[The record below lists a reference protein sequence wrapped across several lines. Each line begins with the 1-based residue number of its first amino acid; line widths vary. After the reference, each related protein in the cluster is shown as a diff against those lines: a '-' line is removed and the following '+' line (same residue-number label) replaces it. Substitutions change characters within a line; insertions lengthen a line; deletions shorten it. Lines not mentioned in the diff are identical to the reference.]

1 MIHAAHKRKT
11 DSDDDLFEAQCGDE
25 VGGSD
30 VVAAVLF
37 LKFAE
42 VAGRPPNLKALCKHC
57 VFTLEGH
64 RLE

>member
-25 VGGSD
+25 VGGSN
-30 VVAAVLF
+30 VVTAVLL

-42 VAGRPPNLKALCKHC
+42 VAASPNLKALCKPC
-57 VFTLEGH
+57 VFILNGRGLE
-64 RLE
+64 